1 MASPVFPGETLETRM
16 WKRGSRI
23 HFEYVCPASRAISRG
38 PGSALSPFAPLP
50 SPSCRVPARNETVLS
65 NGYIDLQDAA
75 AKPTGTGTAA
85 TAKGWQVRA
94 CVRLEEGHR
103 AVVVLLCEHHWHFLI
118 MAPPLFVFF
127 VVPLFPQADAVFST
141 MASRVSQDL
150 VRKVKAVFR
159 FVISRG
165 SDTRTWT
172 VDLRNGGG
180 SVKESADGKADC
192 TLTLSDANLADLVAG
207 KKDAMKLFMGG
218 QLKLSGNMML
228 AQKLQTLFKAEAPAT
243 SRRNASATATALSD
257 TGASPKVVAIFK
269 GVQQQLSAL
278 GAQLPY
284 VFLFHL
290 GGDIY
295 ITVDGKGGK
304 VYGGQ
309 PEGGAKADC
318 TLTLAEDKFL
328 ELAGNPSSAMSLFMS
343 GQLSVSGN
351 MMLAQKLQT
360 LFQKQA
366 KL

>member
-1 MASPVFPGETLETRM
+1 
-16 WKRGSRI
+16 
-23 HFEYVCPASRAISRG
+23 
-38 PGSALSPFAPLP
+38 
-50 SPSCRVPARNETVLS
+50 
-65 NGYIDLQDAA
+65 
-75 AKPTGTGTAA
+75 
-85 TAKGWQVRA
+85 
-94 CVRLEEGHR
+94 
-103 AVVVLLCEHHWHFLI
+103 